1 MSQNIIAKEAQAL
14 QLASD
19 EALVTLFEFTGF
31 NSTLYFHA
39 ENTHENI
46 YWNNNA
52 YEAFP
57 MVVDGIEKHADGA
70 AARPTLIIPNVESL
84 FKSAGSKFDTDGV
97 TGTNSFVIED
107 LLGKRIVIRKTLSK
121 YVSES
126 TDTNENPFE
135 FPKAEYII
143 DRIAQKTSLS
153 ITIELASPFELV
165 NVKVPSR
172 VVTGKYCPW
181 VYQGWA
187 LGNTDVRSAC
197 HWSTKVS
204 GTTYNSTTGAEVEI
218 TNVHLFFT
226 IDDEPLIHTSL
237 VSGTPSTWAGGDSFS
252 RDVLV
257 SHDSMYWQSLSDDN
271 LGNTPTDN
279 NANWRA
285 VRVYDTYSASHPY
298 TANATDVRRSDY
310 TFELVNGVPVIFKC
324 IRDNTGKTPSQNP
337 GFWVR
342 ADVCGKLLSSCKSRY
357 QTTNIVYVNLGNIL
371 NPVSITV
378 GGVTTIHGAPT
389 SIFNTAIPLPFGG
402 FPGTRSFR

>member
-1 MSQNIIAKEAQAL
+1 MTQNIIAKEAQAL
-14 QLASD
+14 HLASD

-84 FKSAGSKFDTDGV
+84 FKSGSKFDTDGV
-97 TGTNSFVIED
+97 AGTNSFVVED

-204 GTTYNSTTGAEVEI
+204 GTTIDSQGAEVEI
-218 TNVHLFFT
+218 TDVHLFFT

-237 VSGTPSTWAGGDSFS
+237 VSGTPSTWAAGDFFS
-252 RDVLV
+252 TDVLV
-257 SHDSMYWQSLSDDN
+257 SHDSMYWQSLSDEN
-271 LGNTPTDN
+271 MGNTPTDN
-279 NANWRA
+279 NAHWRA
-285 VRVYDTYSASHPY
+285 VRVYDTYDVSKAYTTNAS
-298 TANATDVRRSDY
+298 DGRRSDY
-310 TFELVNGVPVIFKC
+310 TFELVNGVPIIFRC
-324 IRDNTGKTPSQNP
+324 IRDNTGKIPSQNP

-342 ADVCGKLLSSCKSRY
+342 GDVCGKLLSSCKSRY
-357 QTTNIVYVNLGNIL
+357 QTTNIVYVNVGNIL

-389 SIFNTAIPLPFGG
+389 SVFNTAITLPFGG

>member
-1 MSQNIIAKEAQAL
+1 MSQNIIAKEVQAL
-14 QLASD
+14 HLASD
-19 EALVTLFEFTGF
+19 EALVSLFEFTGF
-31 NSTLYFHA
+31 NTTLYFHA

-57 MVVDGIEKHADGA
+57 MIIEGIEKHADGA
-70 AARPTLIIPNVESL
+70 AARPTLIIPNVSSL
-84 FKSAGSKFDTDGV
+84 FKVDSKFDTDGV

-107 LLGKRIVIRKTLSK
+107 LLGKRVTVRKTLSK
-121 YVSES
+121 YVSEG
-126 TDTNENPFE
+126 TNNTNLSSFE

-143 DRIAQKTSLS
+143 DRIASKTSLAV
-153 ITIELASPFELV
+153 TIELASPFELV

-197 HWSTKVS
+197 HWSAKVS
-204 GTTYNSTTGAEVEI
+204 GLDVNGNEVTDI
-218 TNVHLFFT
+218 HLFFT
-226 IDDEPLIHTSL
+226 IDDEPLVHEDIFFSAPDSW
-237 VSGTPSTWAGGDSFS
+237 SGNIEYDLN
-252 RDVLV
+252 DVV
-257 SHDSMYWQSLSDDN
+257 SHDSMYWQSLSDEN
-271 LGNTPTDN
+271 TGNTPTDN
-279 NANWRA
+279 NANWRG
-285 VRVYDTYSASHPY
+285 VRVYDTYSASNPY
-298 TANATDVRRSDY
+298 TANATDPRKSDY
-310 TFELVNGVPVIFKC
+310 TFELVNGVPIVFRC

-357 QTTNIVYVNLGNIL
+357 QATNVIHQNIYATVL
-371 NPVSITV
+371 SAGSIK
-378 GGVTTIHGAPT
+378 HGMAT
-389 SIFNTAIPLPFGG
+389 AKFNTAISLPFGG

>member
-1 MSQNIIAKEAQAL
+1 MTQNIIAKEAQAL
-14 QLASD
+14 HLASD

-31 NSTLYFHA
+31 NTTLYFHA

-84 FKSAGSKFDTDGV
+84 FKSGSKFDTDGV
-97 TGTNSFVIED
+97 AGTNSFVVED

-126 TDTNENPFE
+126 TNTNQNPFE

-153 ITIELASPFELV
+153 VTIELASPFELV

-181 VYQGWA
+181 VYKGWA

-204 GTTYNSTTGAEVEI
+204 GLDVNGNEVTDI
-218 TNVHLFFT
+218 HLFFT
-226 IDDEPLIHTSL
+226 IDDEPLVHEDIITSA
-237 VSGTPSTWAGGDSFS
+237 SAWAEGTTYTLNSVIT
-252 RDVLV
+252 
-257 SHDSMYWQSLSDDN
+257 HDNLKWQSFSDDN
-271 LGNTPTDN
+271 VGNTPSDNSAHWRVVRTYRTYNTATPYVTNSTDG
-279 NANWRA
+279 RK
-285 VRVYDTYSASHPY
+285 
-298 TANATDVRRSDY
+298 SDY
-310 TFELVNGVPVIFKC
+310 AVELINGAPVVFRC
-324 IRDNTGKTPSQNP
+324 VRDHTNKQPSQNP
-337 GFWVR
+337 GFWIQ
-342 ADVCGKLLSSCKSRY
+342 ADVCGKLLSSCKARY
-357 QTTNIVYVNLGNIL
+357 QATNISSGGNIL
-371 NPVSITV
+371 AFKQV
-378 GGVTTIHGAPT
+378 GTIKHGMAT
-389 SIFNTAIPLPFGG
+389 ANFNTAIPLPFGG